1 MNEIKNTFGY
11 RGEVNLELK
20 VNDTVISISEH
31 NKGLDI
37 LFKNILEALLYG
49 KLANMKI
56 ATM

>member
-11 RGEVNLELK
+11 RGEVSLELK
-20 VNDTVISISEH
+20 VNGTVISISEH